1 VGQEE
6 FMGLITRRSGSVVFA
21 IVVAF
26 LVFSGARV
34 ESAEPRA
41 ATIRLDFIIGGKHAP
56 WYVALE
62 KGFYAKRG
70 LNATI
75 QASTGSAD
83 TVRTIGSG
91 GADFGFA
98 DIGTTIV
105 AKSRRTPVQIVGQFG
120 YVPATILW
128 RDEGVIKGI
137 QDLAGKSWAI
147 SPGQAQWY
155 LMPAYCRINK
165 IDFKAIKIQETAAPI
180 QPAALATK
188 KADFI
193 VMYRASNDEIAEQAA
208 TKVGVKLSR
217 IFMKDTGLDIYGTG
231 LIAKDEDVKKRP
243 DFVRAYVEATL
254 EGLRYARDNQEES
267 LKILLKHKPEL
278 EPALTTLQLKNA
290 LTEVFLPPESANVAI
305 GYMKPE
311 IMEKTV
317 QVVNDY
323 FDVGRKVVSKEVYS
337 NQFVRR

>member
-1 VGQEE
+1 
-6 FMGLITRRSGSVVFA
+6 MKLILRISLSAVLIA
-21 IVVAF
+21 A
-26 LVFSGARV
+26 LAGA
-34 ESAEPRA
+34 EILQGAELTPA
-41 ATIRLDFIIGGKHAP
+41 NIRMDFIIGGKHAP

-70 LNATI
+70 LAATI
-75 QASTGSAD
+75 LASTGSAD

-98 DIGTTIV
+98 DAATMIV
-105 AKSRRTPVQIVGQFG
+105 AKSRGTPVQAAAQFG
-120 YVPATILW
+120 YVGATVLW

-137 QDLAGKSWAI
+137 KDLAGKSLAI

-155 LMPAYCRINK
+155 LMPAYARINK

-193 VMYRASNDEIAEQAA
+193 IMFRASNDEVAEQAA
-208 TKVGVKLSR
+208 AKVGVKLTR
-217 IFMKDTGLDIYGTG
+217 VFMKDTGLDIYGTS
-231 LIAKDEDVKKRP
+231 LIVKDEDVKKRP
-243 DFVRAYVEATL
+243 EFVRAYVEATL
-254 EGLRYARDNQEES
+254 EGLRYARDNQEEA

-278 EPALTTLQLKNA
+278 DSLLTTQQLKNA
-290 LTEVFLPPESANVAI
+290 LTEVFLPLESVNV
-305 GYMKPE
+305 GMGFMKPE

-317 QVVNDY
+317 KVVNEY
-323 FDVGRKVVSKEVYS
+323 FDVGRKVAAKEVYT
-337 NQFVRR
+337 NQFIKR

>member
-1 VGQEE
+1 MPFATKHSNNLVG
-6 FMGLITRRSGSVVFA
+6 A
-21 IVVAF
+21 ILFGFIMLCNGNPAQT
-26 LVFSGARV
+26 
-34 ESAEPRA
+34 AEMTPA
-41 ATIRLDFIIGGKHAP
+41 NIRLDFIIGGKHAP

-83 TVRTIGSG
+83 TVRTVASG

-98 DIGTTIV
+98 DLATMIV
-105 AKSRRTPVQIVGQFG
+105 AKSRGTPVQAAAQFG
-120 YVPATILW
+120 YVGATILW
-128 RDEGVIKGI
+128 RDEGQIKSI
-137 QDLAGKSWAI
+137 KDLEGKSLAI

-193 VMYRASNDEIAEQAA
+193 IMFRASNDEIAEQAA
-208 TKVGVKLSR
+208 SKVGVKLSR
-217 IFMKDTGLDIYGTG
+217 VFMKDTGLDIYGTS
-231 LIAKDEDVKKRP
+231 LIVKDEDVKKRP
-243 DFVRAYVEATL
+243 EFARAYVEATL
-254 EGLRYARDNQEES
+254 EGLRYARDHQEES

-278 EPALTTLQLKNA
+278 DPPLTTLQLKNA
-290 LTEVFLPPESANVAI
+290 LTEVFLPFESAQVGL
-305 GYMKPE
+305 GYMKPD
-311 IMEKTV
+311 IIEKTV
-317 QVVNDY
+317 KVTNEY
-323 FDVGRKVVSKEVYS
+323 FDVGRKVAAKEVYT
-337 NQFVRR
+337 NQFIRR

>member
-1 VGQEE
+1 MTQFKPWVGR
-6 FMGLITRRSGSVVFA
+6 FGA
-21 IVVAF
+21 VAF
-26 LVFSGARV
+26 WIGIVGFSCQIHA
-34 ESAEPRA
+34 AEFKPA
-41 ATIRLDFIIGGKHAP
+41 IIRLDFIIGGKHAP

-75 QASTGSAD
+75 QSSTGSAD

-98 DIGTTIV
+98 DAGTMIV
-105 AKSRRTPVQIVGQFG
+105 ARSRGTPVQAVAQFG
-120 YVPATILW
+120 YVGSTILW

-137 QDLAGKSWAI
+137 KDLEGKSWAI

-165 IDFKAIKIQETAAPI
+165 INFKAIKIEETAAPI

-193 VMYRASNDEIAEQAA
+193 VMFRASNDEIAERAA
-208 TKVGVKLSR
+208 SKVGIKLSR
-217 IFMKDTGLDIYGTG
+217 VFMKDTGLDIYGTS

-254 EGLRYARDNQEES
+254 EGLRYARDHQEES

-278 EPALTTLQLKNA
+278 DPVLTTLQL
-290 LTEVFLPPESANVAI
+290 
-305 GYMKPE
+305 
-311 IMEKTV
+311 
-317 QVVNDY
+317 
-323 FDVGRKVVSKEVYS
+323 
-337 NQFVRR
+337 

>member
-1 VGQEE
+1 
-6 FMGLITRRSGSVVFA
+6 MKSVLKLLS
-21 IVVAF
+21 VAF
-26 LVFSGARV
+26 LSGTIMNSGVLLQA
-34 ESAEPRA
+34 AELTPA
-41 ATIRLDFIIGGKHAP
+41 NIRMDFIIGGKHAP

-70 LNATI
+70 LAATI

-98 DIGTTIV
+98 DAATMIV
-105 AKSRRTPVQIVGQFG
+105 AKSRGTPVQAAAQFG
-120 YVPATILW
+120 YVGATILW

-137 QDLAGKSWAI
+137 KDLAGKSLAI

-155 LMPAYCRINK
+155 LMPAYARINK

-188 KADFI
+188 KTDFI
-193 VMYRASNDEIAEQAA
+193 IMFRASNDEVAEQAA
-208 TKVGVKLSR
+208 AKVGVKLNR
-217 IFMKDTGLDIYGTG
+217 VFMKDTGLDIYGTS
-231 LIAKDEDVKKRP
+231 LIVKDEDIKKRP
-243 DFVRAYVEATL
+243 EFVRAYVEATL
-254 EGLRYARDNQEES
+254 EGLRYARDNQEEA

-278 EPALTTLQLKNA
+278 DSVLTTQQLKNA
-290 LTEVFLPPESANVAI
+290 LTEVFLPLESVNV
-305 GYMKPE
+305 GMGFMKPE

-317 QVVNDY
+317 RVVNEY
-323 FDVGRKVVSKEVYS
+323 FDVGRKVSAKEVYT
-337 NQFVRR
+337 NQFIKR

>member
-1 VGQEE
+1 
-6 FMGLITRRSGSVVFA
+6 MGLPKRHFSPWSPAVIAALGIALVSFTYAGSDA
-21 IVVAF
+21 AEPK
-26 LVFSGARV
+26 SGA
-34 ESAEPRA
+34 
-41 ATIRLDFIIGGKHAP
+41 IRLDFIIGGKHAP
-56 WYVALE
+56 WFVALE

-70 LNATI
+70 LAPTI
-75 QASTGSAD
+75 QSSTGSAD
-83 TVRTIGSG
+83 TVRTVASG

-98 DIGTTIV
+98 DIATMIV
-105 AKSRRTPVQIVGQFG
+105 AKSRGTPVQAAAQFG
-120 YVPATILW
+120 YVGATILW

-137 QDLAGKSWAI
+137 KDLEGKSLAI
-147 SPGQAQWY
+147 SPGQAQWF

-165 IDFKAIKIQETAAPI
+165 IDFKSIKIQETAAPI

-208 TKVGVKLSR
+208 AKVGVKLSR

-231 LIAKDEDVKKRP
+231 LIAKDDDVKKRP

-254 EGLRYARDNQEES
+254 EGLRYARDNQEEA

-290 LTEVFLPPESANVAI
+290 LTEVFLPFESAQVGL
-305 GYMKPE
+305 GYMKSD
-311 IMEKTV
+311 IVEKTV
-317 QVVNDY
+317 KVTNEY
-323 FDVGRKVVSKEVYS
+323 FDVARKVTSKEVFT
-337 NQFVRR
+337 NQFIRR